1 MEKNTIKEYFRN
13 GSRPT
18 QEHFYA
24 LIDSCFNEDQSIY
37 LSGYEVKAGR
47 GDHALLLSMDRGAGV
62 STLIPWFKRIN
73 IPHERIYNYSVSCSN
88 LDSELI
94 LEKITLELQL
104 PQNKTY
110 EVKDG
115 NALVKISQ
123 SIALET
129 IAFYNGSEVLE
140 LFDTKNIPVDRF
152 KEFLIRKNIGKWEGI
167 NIDITV
173 AYDIKSNIAI
183 SDQFDLTKDH
193 ARELEHV
200 FGGVACKF
208 IKETL

>member
-24 LIDSCFNEDQSIY
+24 LIDSCFNGDQSIY
-37 LSGYEVKAGR
+37 LSGYEVKTGQ
-47 GDHALLLSMDRGAGV
+47 GDHALLNSMERGAGRT
-62 STLIPWFKRIN
+62 TLIPWFQRIN
-73 IPHERIYNYSVSCSN
+73 IPHERTYNYSVPCSN
-88 LDSELI
+88 LSPELV

-110 EVKDG
+110 DVKDG

-123 SIALET
+123 VIALEM
-129 IAFYNGSEVLE
+129 IAFYNGSEILHV
-140 LFDTKNIPVDRF
+140 FDHKNIPLDQF
-152 KEFLIRKNIGKWEGI
+152 KEFLIRKNMGKWEGV

-193 ARELEHV
+193 AKELEHV

-208 IKETL
+208 TKETL